1 MGGKMGKLSLRL
13 IALGLLI
20 LALGSFPYADFL
32 AKNTLSDPAAMLCFG
47 ICLIGVGKFGS
58 GKKKR

>member
-1 MGGKMGKLSLRL
+1 MGKLSLHL

-20 LALGSFPYADFL
+20 LVLGSFPYTDLL
-32 AKNTLSDPAAMLCFG
+32 AKKSLSDPAAMLFFG
-47 ICLIGVGKFGS
+47 ICLIGVGKLGS